1 MSCPKTQHLLQEYF
15 SDDLAPFAREEIEL
29 HLNSCEICGSE
40 LEALLLAQSNL
51 QNWQDQRVPHWDRGV
66 DLFKREH
73 RVRGSTTGFWRW
85 WQWVPT
91 AASFAMLS
99 ILFLNVSVVS
109 GEQGF
114 SITFG
119 DNSSSQQQFQS
130 QLTEFQE
137 LQRDEIQALIT
148 RVEDRLDSNS
158 VQLLQ
163 AVMDQTQQITADNLD
178 RIYAFFEQ
186 NRIRDL
192 EDMRV
197 GYQALVDSD
206 YETIR
211 TLQQLAQFV
220 SYQEPVR

>member
-1 MSCPKTQHLLQEYF
+1 M
-15 SDDLAPFAREEIEL
+15 
-29 HLNSCEICGSE
+29 
-40 LEALLLAQSNL
+40 
-51 QNWQDQRVPHWDRGV
+51 
-66 DLFKREH
+66 
-73 RVRGSTTGFWRW
+73 
-85 WQWVPT
+85 
-91 AASFAMLS
+91 
-99 ILFLNVSVVS
+99 VS

-163 AVMDQTQQITADNLD
+163 AVMDQTQQTTAANLD

-186 NRIRDL
+186 QRIRDL

-211 TLQQLAQFV
+211 SLSRLAQYV

>member
-15 SDDLAPFAREEIEL
+15 SDDLAGFAREEIEH
-29 HLNSCEICGSE
+29 HLNSCEICSSE

-51 QNWQDQRVPHWDRGV
+51 QNWQDQGVPHWDRGL

-73 RVRGSTTGFWRW
+73 RVSETATGFWRW
-85 WQWVPT
+85 WQWLPT

-99 ILFLNVSVVS
+99 ILLLNLSVVS

-119 DNSSSQQQFQS
+119 ENSSSEQQFQS

-137 LQRDEIQALIT
+137 LQREEIQALIT

-163 AVMDQTQQITADNLD
+163 AVMDQTQQTTADNLD

-186 NRIRDL
+186 QRIRDL

-211 TLQQLAQFV
+211 NLEQLAQFV

>member
-15 SDDLAPFAREEIEL
+15 SDDLAGFAREEIEH
-29 HLNSCEICGSE
+29 HLNSCEICSSE

-51 QNWQDQRVPHWDRGV
+51 QNWQDQGVPHWDRGL

-73 RVRGSTTGFWRW
+73 RVNGSTTGWKW

-99 ILFLNVSVVS
+99 ILLLNLSVVS

-119 DNSSSQQQFQS
+119 ENSSSEQQFQS

-137 LQRDEIQALIT
+137 LQREEIQALIT

-163 AVMDQTQQITADNLD
+163 AVMDQTQQTTAENLD
-178 RIYAFFEQ
+178 RIYAFFEHQ
-186 NRIRDL
+186 RIRDL

-211 TLQQLAQFV
+211 NLEQLAQFV

>member
-1 MSCPKTQHLLQEYF
+1 
-15 SDDLAPFAREEIEL
+15 
-29 HLNSCEICGSE
+29 
-40 LEALLLAQSNL
+40 
-51 QNWQDQRVPHWDRGV
+51 
-66 DLFKREH
+66 
-73 RVRGSTTGFWRW
+73 
-85 WQWVPT
+85 
-91 AASFAMLS
+91 MLS

>member
-1 MSCPKTQHLLQEYF
+1 MLQEYF
-15 SDDLAPFAREEIEL
+15 SDDLAGFAREEIEH
-29 HLNSCEICGSE
+29 HLNSCEICSSE

-51 QNWQDQRVPHWDRGV
+51 QNWQDQGVPHWDRGL

-73 RVRGSTTGFWRW
+73 RVSETATGFWRW
-85 WQWVPT
+85 WQWLPT

-99 ILFLNVSVVS
+99 ILLLNLSVVS

-119 DNSSSQQQFQS
+119 ENSSSEQQFQS

-137 LQRDEIQALIT
+137 LQREEIQALIT

-163 AVMDQTQQITADNLD
+163 AVMDQTQQTTADNLD

-186 NRIRDL
+186 QRIRDL

-211 TLQQLAQFV
+211 NLEQLAQFV